1 VTRPADPRSI
11 ATLDGTGRAAVEAL
25 SDAVG
30 AVAGVL
36 EVESVLQLI
45 VDRVRALVGA
55 RYAALGILADDRRH
69 IERFVTSGITD
80 EQRRRLGAPPQGH
93 GLLGLIIM
101 EGRSL
106 RIPDIAA
113 HPASY
118 GFPAH
123 HPPMTSLLG
132 VPVRLK
138 NRTIGNL
145 YLTDKIATDE
155 FSVDDQRLVE
165 LFALH
170 AAIAMENAR
179 LHEAVQHL
187 AVIDERERIGKDRHD
202 GIIQTLYA
210 ISLSLEDVPEL
221 MFADPGEATARVDRG
236 IDTLN
241 GAIADLRHFVVGL
254 RPELVDMTDFSGL
267 LAALGEQVRQN
278 QVVDVQLDLPN
289 ERLEMSAHARGELL
303 QIARE
308 ALSNIA
314 RHAHATTARVSV
326 RRDAGTLRLE
336 ITDDGTGFDTA
347 AGAPGGHLGL
357 ANMRD
362 RASRLGGSLA
372 VESGHDGT
380 TIIVHVP
387 MGGSV
392 TDRPTYEEEE
402 SGA

>member
-1 VTRPADPRSI
+1 VTRPAEPQSI
-11 ATLDGTGRAAVEAL
+11 TILDGTGRAAVEAL

-36 EVESVLQLI
+36 EVEGVLQLI

-93 GLLGLIIM
+93 GLLGLIIA

-145 YLTDKIATDE
+145 YLTDKVAAEE
-155 FSVDDQRLVE
+155 FSDDDQRLVE

-170 AAIAMENAR
+170 AAIAMENAK

-187 AVIDERERIGKDRHD
+187 AVIDERERIGKDIHD
-202 GIIQTLYA
+202 GIVQTLYA

-221 MFADPGEATARVDRG
+221 MDADPDEATARVDRG

-254 RPELVDMTDFSGL
+254 RPELVDMTDFGGL
-267 LAALGEQVRQN
+267 LAALAEQVRQN
-278 QVVDVQLDLPN
+278 QVVGVQLDLPN
-289 ERLEMSAHARGELL
+289 ERIEMSAHARGELL

-308 ALSNIA
+308 ALSNVA

-326 RRDAGTLRLE
+326 RRDAGTLRME
-336 ITDDGTGFDTA
+336 VTDDGTGFDTTA
-347 AGAPGGHLGL
+347 TAPGGHLGL

-372 VESGHDGT
+372 VESDRRGT
-380 TIIVHVP
+380 TIIVLVP
-387 MGGSV
+387 MGGSS
-392 TDRPTYEEEE
+392 TDRFTEEGEE
-402 SGA
+402 RGA

>member
-1 VTRPADPRSI
+1 MTRSAEPTAI
-11 ATLDGTGRAAVEAL
+11 ATLDATGRAAVEAL
-25 SDAVG
+25 SEAVG

-69 IERFVTSGITD
+69 IERFITSGITD

-93 GLLGLIIM
+93 GLLGLIIT
-101 EGRSL
+101 EGHSL
-106 RIPDIAA
+106 LIPDIAA

-145 YLTDKIATDE
+145 YLTDKITAPE
-155 FSVDDQRLVE
+155 FSDDDQRLVE

-179 LHEAVQHL
+179 LHEAIQHL
-187 AVIDERERIGKDRHD
+187 AVIDERERIGKDLHD

-221 MFADPGEATARVDRG
+221 MDADPDEATARVDRG

-254 RPELVDMTDFSGL
+254 RPELVDMTDFGGL
-267 LAALGEQVRQN
+267 LAALAEQVRQN
-278 QVVDVQLDLPN
+278 QVVDVQLDLP
-289 ERLEMSAHARGELL
+289 
-303 QIARE
+303 
-308 ALSNIA
+308 
-314 RHAHATTARVSV
+314 
-326 RRDAGTLRLE
+326 
-336 ITDDGTGFDTA
+336 
-347 AGAPGGHLGL
+347 
-357 ANMRD
+357 D
-362 RASRLGGSLA
+362 RADR
-372 VESGHDGT
+372 VVGT
-380 TIIVHVP
+380 RAGRVA
-387 MGGSV
+387 
-392 TDRPTYEEEE
+392 TDR
-402 SGA
+402 A

>member
-1 VTRPADPRSI
+1 VTRPAEPQTI
-11 ATLDGTGRAAVEAL
+11 ATLDGPGRAAVEAL

-69 IERFVTSGITD
+69 IERFLTSGITD
-80 EQRRRLGAPPQGH
+80 EQRRLLGAPPQGH
-93 GLLGLIIM
+93 GLLGLIIT

-118 GFPAH
+118 GFPVH

-145 YLTDKIATDE
+145 YLTDKLAAQE
-155 FSVDDQRLVE
+155 FSDDDQRLVE

-170 AAIAMENAR
+170 AAIAIENAR

-187 AVIDERERIGKDRHD
+187 AVIDERERIGKDLHD

-221 MFADPGEATARVDRG
+221 MEADPGEATARVDRG

-241 GAIADLRHFVVGL
+241 GAIADLRHFLVGL
-254 RPELVDMTDFSGL
+254 RPELVDMTDFGGL
-267 LAALGEQVRQN
+267 LAALAEQVRQN
-278 QVVDVQLDLPN
+278 QVVDVQLALPDQRIDL
-289 ERLEMSAHARGELL
+289 SAHARGELL

-326 RRDAGTLRLE
+326 RRDTGTLRME
-336 ITDDGTGFDTA
+336 VTDDGTGFDTA

-372 VESGHDGT
+372 FESGRHGT
-380 TIIVHVP
+380 TIIVDVP
-387 MGGSV
+387 IGGST
-392 TDRPTYEEEE
+392 TDPPIYEGEER
-402 SGA
+402 GA